1 MTKPLP
7 AELARRI
14 ETLEREEAVQD
25 FDRRGWLWLI
35 LLGLVLPAALLI
47 LGWQL

>member
-1 MTKPLP
+1 MATPPP

-14 ETLEREEAVQD
+14 ETLEHEGDAQD

-47 LGWQL
+47 IGWQL